1 MTRACR
7 VFLVLPMGLLA
18 CQEPGQSG
26 PMSRAGAYIDRTVG
40 DTQREMADF
49 SQRAGQ
55 SLDQAGQAVGA
66 GARRVGTTLH
76 DGLLPT
82 ADRPPAPDVGNNQ
95 SGLTNVS
102 YPRNGLPP
110 PTPVAP

>member
-1 MTRACR
+1 
-7 VFLVLPMGLLA
+7 VFLVLPMGLLG
-18 CQEPGQSG
+18 CQEAGQPG
-26 PMSRAGAYIDRTVG
+26 PMSRTGAYIDRTVG

-55 SLDQAGQAVGA
+55 SLDHAGQAVGA

-82 ADRPPAPDVGNNQ
+82 ADRPPAPDVDNSQ
-95 SGLTNVS
+95 PVLTNTNS
-102 YPRNGLPP
+102 SRDKLPL
-110 PTPVAP
+110 PTPMAP